1 MVNNFVMEVLT
12 VAEDNKEFSTNTK
25 AAIKRR
31 RNRPDL
37 ANFGAELAQPGDNSR
52 YLRLAMASLDLPP
65 ISDAAQVER
74 RIKDYFLFCA
84 DNDRKPSVI
93 GMCNWLGISRDTV
106 NSWRRGEY
114 RDKTHSDL
122 INKAYAMLEEL
133 MNDYMLN
140 GKVNPASGIFLLKN
154 IHGYRDQVDIV
165 AAPAASLADQSAA
178 DVAAKYAEL
187 PED

>member
-1 MVNNFVMEVLT
+1 M
-12 VAEDNKEFSTNTK
+12 AEDNKELTK
-25 AAIKRR
+25 TTQAIKRR

-65 ISDAAQVER
+65 IDISDAAQVEK

-93 GMCNWLGISRDTV
+93 GMCNWLGISRDTIQT
-106 NSWRRGEY
+106 WKRGEY
-114 RDKTHSDL
+114 RDSTHSAM
-122 INKAYAMLEEL
+122 INKAYSMLEEL
-133 MNDYMLN
+133 LNDYMLN

>member
-1 MVNNFVMEVLT
+1 
-12 VAEDNKEFSTNTK
+12 
-25 AAIKRR
+25 
-31 RNRPDL
+31 
-37 ANFGAELAQPGDNSR
+37 
-52 YLRLAMASLDLPP
+52 
-65 ISDAAQVER
+65 
-74 RIKDYFLFCA
+74 
-84 DNDRKPSVI
+84 
-93 GMCNWLGISRDTV
+93 MCNWLGISRDTV

>member
-1 MVNNFVMEVLT
+1 M
-12 VAEDNKEFSTNTK
+12 AEDKDNPTNATQV
-25 AAIKRR
+25 IKRR

-52 YLRLAMASLDLPP
+52 FLRLAMASLDLPP
-65 ISDAAQVER
+65 IDISDAAQVEQ
-74 RIKDYFLFCA
+74 RIRDYFGFCVN
-84 DNDRKPSVI
+84 NDRKPSVI
-93 GMCNWLGISRDTV
+93 GMCNWLGISRDTIQT
-106 NSWRRGEY
+106 WRRGEHRY
-114 RDKTHSDL
+114 NTHSAV
-122 INKAYAMLEEL
+122 INKAYTMLEEL

-178 DVAAKYAEL
+178 EIAAKYEAL

>member
-1 MVNNFVMEVLT
+1 M
-12 VAEDNKEFSTNTK
+12 AEDNKELATNTTQ
-25 AAIKRR
+25 AVKRR

-65 ISDAAQVER
+65 IDISDAAQVQQR
-74 RIKDYFLFCA
+74 LTDYFTFCVE
-84 DNDRKPSVI
+84 NDRKPSVI

-165 AAPAASLADQSAA
+165 AAPASSLAEKSVEEIAA
-178 DVAAKYAEL
+178 TYEDL